1 MANMR
6 ELRLAAGLRQIDVAK
21 KMNVDQ
27 GAVSK
32 WESGE
37 TRPSRKYHKKLAKLY
52 GCTVDDLGVAQGL
65 GMVPGPVERDGKE
78 GK

>member
-1 MANMR
+1 MLKLR
-6 ELRLAAGLRQIDVAK
+6 EYREKVGLRQVDVAK

-52 GCTVDDLGVAQGL
+52 GVTVDELLSDS
-65 GMVPGPVERDGKE
+65 EED
-78 GK
+78 

>member
-1 MANMR
+1 MLKLR
-6 ELRLAAGLRQIDVAK
+6 EYREKIGLRQVDVAK

-37 TRPSRKYHKKLAKLY
+37 TRPSRKYHKKMSKLY
-52 GCTVDDLGVAQGL
+52 GVTVDELLSDS
-65 GMVPGPVERDGKE
+65 KE
-78 GK
+78 D

>member
-1 MANMR
+1 MLKLR
-6 ELRLAAGLRQIDVAK
+6 EYREKIGLRQVDVAK

-37 TRPSRKYHKKLAKLY
+37 TRPSRKYNKTFYKFY
-52 GCTVDDLGVAQGL
+52 VVTVDELLSDS
-65 GMVPGPVERDGKE
+65 KE
-78 GK
+78 D

>member
-1 MANMR
+1 M
-6 ELRLAAGLRQIDVAK
+6 LRLREYREKIGLRQVDVAK

-37 TRPSRKYHKKLAKLY
+37 TRPSRKYHKKLSKLY
-52 GCTVDDLGVAQGL
+52 GITIDELLSDNQS
-65 GMVPGPVERDGKE
+65 EE
-78 GK
+78 